1 MKERIDYL
9 IKDSQCEE
17 AIEDFKRLESVPL
30 WLEQY
35 SELFKSV
42 SIKPDGLPRITSFNS
57 DGESF
62 ENIQK
67 FGHLYKTVNSLFI

>member
-42 SIKPDGLPRITSFNS
+42 SIKPEGLPRITSFNF
-57 DGESF
+57 DGESY
-62 ENIQK
+62 ENIQR
-67 FGHLYKTVNSLFI
+67 FSCLYEIINSLFD

>member
-17 AIEDFKRLESVPL
+17 AIEDFKRLESVAL

-35 SELFKSV
+35 LELFKSV
-42 SIKPDGLPRITSFNS
+42 SIKPEGLPRITSFNL
-57 DGESF
+57 DGESY
-62 ENIQK
+62 ENVQR
-67 FGHLYKTVNSLFI
+67 FSCLYEIINSLFE